1 MKRIFYPKFLLPL
14 AQFVL
19 LRVVRQRHGEQHF
32 KTYISSVRNYHLIMN
47 NDLVRMWKEVAV
59 ACVEIL
65 ILPYHLLVEVTEALI
80 TIEVACS
87 AAEQNDTCS
96 CVIF

>member
-1 MKRIFYPKFLLPL
+1 
-14 AQFVL
+14 
-19 LRVVRQRHGEQHF
+19 
-32 KTYISSVRNYHLIMN
+32 MN